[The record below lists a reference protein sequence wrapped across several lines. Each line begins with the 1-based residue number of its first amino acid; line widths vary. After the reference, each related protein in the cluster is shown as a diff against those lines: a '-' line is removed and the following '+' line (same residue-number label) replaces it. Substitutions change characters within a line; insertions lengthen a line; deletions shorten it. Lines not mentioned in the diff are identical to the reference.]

1 MKRTDINFS
10 KSDSDSF
17 NSGDDKIETMDC
29 LDENN
34 NKTIKRV
41 WIVKK
46 SIALGDLANSNIFA
60 SFRAPSSSEKSL
72 RQKIK
77 AFEIK
82 DETKCRFKHCFKN
95 WATILELSN
104 GTYVNIQFGA
114 KGFSLKEFNKTKID
128 GESVLD
134 SIVETWGYSN
144 HPFSFCYLGEA
155 NYDYDKLKEKLKE
168 IKNEELKRLKDKGS
182 VYYHLVHRNCQH
194 FACDLEKILFGSIQ
208 VWHPFDYYLLDFYQT
223 FFSEINIDNL
233 KRQLK
238 NKRSA

>member
-1 MKRTDINFS
+1 MQRTDINFS

-46 SIALGDLANSNIFA
+46 SIALGDLANSIFA

-72 RQKIK
+72 QQKIK

-82 DETKCRFKHCFKN
+82 NETKWCFKH

-144 HPFSFCYLGEA
+144 HPFYFCYLGEA

-182 VYYHLVHRNCQH
+182 VYYHLAHRNCQH
-194 FACDLEKILFGSIQ
+194 LACDLEKILFGSIQ
-208 VWHPFDYYLLDFYQT
+208 FWHSFDYYLLDFYQT

-238 NKRSA
+238 NKRNA

>member
-1 MKRTDINFS
+1 MQRTDINFS
-10 KSDSDSF
+10 KSNSDSS
-17 NSGDDKIETMDC
+17 NSGDDKIETIDC

-34 NKTIKRV
+34 NKIIKRV

-46 SIALGDLANSNIFA
+46 SIALGDLANSNIFP

-72 RQKIK
+72 QQKIK

-82 DETKCRFKHCFKN
+82 NETKWCFKH

-208 VWHPFDYYLLDFYQT
+208 FWHSFDYYLLDFYQT

-238 NKRSA
+238 NKRNA

>member
-1 MKRTDINFS
+1 MQRTDINFS
-10 KSDSDSF
+10 KSNSDSS
-17 NSGDDKIETMDC
+17 NSGDDKIETIDC

-46 SIALGDLANSNIFA
+46 SIALGDLANSIFA

-72 RQKIK
+72 QQKIK

-82 DETKCRFKHCFKN
+82 NETKWCFKH

-208 VWHPFDYYLLDFYQT
+208 FWHSFDYYLLDFYQT

-238 NKRSA
+238 NKRNA

>member
-10 KSDSDSF
+10 KSDSDIS
-17 NSGDDKIETMDC
+17 NCGDKSVETMDC

-34 NKTIKRV
+34 NEVIKRV

-46 SIALGDLANSNIFA
+46 SIALGDLANSTILA
-60 SFRAPSSSEKSL
+60 SFRDETLSSSEKIL
-72 RQKIK
+72 KEKIK
-77 AFEIK
+77 AFDIK
-82 DETKCRFKHCFKN
+82 DETKCRFKH

-208 VWHPFDYYLLDFYQT
+208 FWHSFDYYLLDFYQT

-238 NKRSA
+238 NKRNA

>member
-1 MKRTDINFS
+1 MQRTDINFS

-46 SIALGDLANSNIFA
+46 SIALGDLANSNIFP
-60 SFRAPSSSEKSL
+60 SIRAPSSSEKSL
-72 RQKIK
+72 QQKIK
-77 AFEIK
+77 ASEIK
-82 DETKCRFKHCFKN
+82 NETKCRFKH

-144 HPFSFCYLGEA
+144 HPFYFCYLGEA

-208 VWHPFDYYLLDFYQT
+208 FWHSFDYYLLDFYQT

-238 NKRSA
+238 NKRNA

>member
-1 MKRTDINFS
+1 MQRTDINFS

-46 SIALGDLANSNIFA
+46 SIALGDLANSIFA

-72 RQKIK
+72 QQKIK

-82 DETKCRFKHCFKN
+82 NETKWCFKH

-208 VWHPFDYYLLDFYQT
+208 FWHSFDYYLLDFYQT

-238 NKRSA
+238 NKRNA